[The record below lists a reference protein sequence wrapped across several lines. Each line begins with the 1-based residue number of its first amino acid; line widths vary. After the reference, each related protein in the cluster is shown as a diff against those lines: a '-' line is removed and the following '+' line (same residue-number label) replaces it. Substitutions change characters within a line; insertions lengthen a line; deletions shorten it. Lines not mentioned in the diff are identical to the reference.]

1 MGLILPECIILHTQI
16 PSTVILHTFS
26 DFVDVFAAAEQSGLF
41 LTEPDACN
49 SLACPTKTLWRPF
62 IAKFGPVNCRCH
74 FYGGCALHCSL
85 ADWFSC
91 VNIAAIHNEHLQK
104 LQCYRISRLVQN
116 RAVWCVFTVNS
127 YRNCSA
133 KESLDWS
140 RTGKCA
146 VELYEDVLDLS
157 VTLQH
162 SQICIGV
169 IYVTDASLV
178 NSIAT
183 LWLYSRDNLRW
194 MLQAWSITDYW

>member
-1 MGLILPECIILHTQI
+1 MHNCSRVLRHTTKSPHLCDAVMGLILPECIILHTQI

-26 DFVDVFAAAEQSGLF
+26 DFVDVFATAEQSGLF

-104 LQCYRISRLVQN
+104 LQCYRVSRLVQN
-116 RAVWCVFTVNS
+116 REMRCWAVWRCVAFFCNS
-127 YRNCSA
+127 SAFSDLHRCHLRNWCIA
-133 KESLDWS
+133 
-140 RTGKCA
+140 CQ
-146 VELYEDVLDLS
+146 
-157 VTLQH
+157 QH
-162 SQICIGV
+162 SYTVV
-169 IYVTDASLV
+169 I
-178 NSIAT
+178 
-183 LWLYSRDNLRW
+183 
-194 MLQAWSITDYW
+194 Q